1 MTNHFDVLIIG
12 AGVSGI
18 GTACQVTA
26 EFPNKTIAVL
36 ERRARLGGTW
46 DLFRYPGIRCDF
58 DMLTF
63 GYKFRPWRE
72 LTRAAGSR
80 HSGSAQGRPDA
91 ALGAGAEERG
101 EWRHS
106 WGWRG
111 VVARVRRR
119 PRQTGRGGSHGGWVR
134 DRETRDDAGGD
145 AYEQSGGRAA
155 RNWGSS
161 WHQRRRLLA
170 IAFRNRTVGH
180 APELE
185 RGAQEGAQ
193 AVVPPGVP
201 AHGYYAHGYGWHP
214 WGFGF
219 FFGPFLFILF
229 WFVLLK
235 ALFFRAFWWGHG
247 PWRYRDYG
255 YRYGPGPWHRRGYG
269 RMHDDEPPAHL

>member
-1 MTNHFDVLIIG
+1 MHGGRGRRFAALVVLALLVTVG
-12 AGVSGI
+12 LTVGFAAYNAGVSHGLS
-18 GTACQVTA
+18 
-26 EFPNKTIAVL
+26 IA
-36 ERRARLGGTW
+36 
-46 DLFRYPGIRCDF
+46 
-58 DMLTF
+58 
-63 GYKFRPWRE
+63 
-72 LTRAAGSR
+72 AA
-80 HSGSAQGRPDA
+80 
-91 ALGAGAEERG
+91 
-101 EWRHS
+101 
-106 WGWRG
+106 
-111 VVARVRRR
+111 
-119 PRQTGRGGSHGGWVR
+119 
-134 DRETRDDAGGD
+134 
-145 AYEQSGGRAA
+145 
-155 RNWGSS
+155 
-161 WHQRRRLLA
+161 
-170 IAFRNRTVGH
+170 H

-269 RMHDDEPPAHL
+269 RMHNDEPPAHL